1 MDCDFP
7 WLRAH
12 STVYHVERVPDS
24 GVSSG
29 DIQIEKAPHSM
40 PNWASRELPHMME
53 CQVSFFEKLKTG
65 VDVLVSLF
73 SICYKFLNS
82 LSRSVWVSNKISD
95 FITFR
100 QDCL

>member
-53 CQVSFFEKLKTG
+53 CQVSLFETVEDRCRCVGFSFQYMLQISKLSLPFFMG
-65 VDVLVSLF
+65 
-73 SICYKFLNS
+73 
-82 LSRSVWVSNKISD
+82 
-95 FITFR
+95 
-100 QDCL
+100 QQ

>member
-1 MDCDFP
+1 M
-7 WLRAH
+7 
-12 STVYHVERVPDS
+12 ERVPDS

-53 CQVSFFEKLKTG
+53 CQVSFFEKLKTA

-82 LSRSVWVSNKISD
+82 LFRSVWVSNKISD

>member
-1 MDCDFP
+1 M
-7 WLRAH
+7 
-12 STVYHVERVPDS
+12 ERVPDS

-53 CQVSFFEKLKTG
+53 CQVSVFEKLKTG

-82 LSRSVWVSNKISD
+82 LSLSVWVSNKISD

-100 QDCL
+100 RDCL